1 MAAMVLGRGLGGLFT
16 LFFPGNLFLPLI
28 PASSLNVVAL
38 VIAHKFVL
46 EPDSNGVQD
55 EEDVHDD
62 SLKSIRMCA
71 FLNITIGAVL
81 DNIGSLAIV
90 PIALSPVMYET
101 FLLNLVEEGLD
112 PIMTADQVSLV
123 FATVLCMHS
132 D

>member
-1 MAAMVLGRGLGGLFT
+1 MCILYHGDRAKVDAHIGYVMAAMVLGRGLGGLFT
-16 LFFPGNLFLPLI
+16 LFFPENLFLPLI

-71 FLNITIGAVL
+71 FLNITIGAVWITC
-81 DNIGSLAIV
+81 NCTNCAKSCNV
-90 PIALSPVMYET
+90 
-101 FLLNLVEEGLD
+101 
-112 PIMTADQVSLV
+112 
-123 FATVLCMHS
+123 
-132 D
+132 